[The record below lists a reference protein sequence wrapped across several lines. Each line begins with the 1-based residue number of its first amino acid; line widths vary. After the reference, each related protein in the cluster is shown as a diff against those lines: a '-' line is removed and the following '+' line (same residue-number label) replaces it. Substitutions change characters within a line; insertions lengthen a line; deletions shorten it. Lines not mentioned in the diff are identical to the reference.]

1 MSRRRRRAARE
12 RAESER
18 AARIPTVI
26 DHDPRA
32 HPHSGCVGVVV
43 IATAVIATGAYF
55 LLGNFGVW
63 DRIPL
68 RWAHIW
74 PFILIALGAWLI
86 FRLRA
91 PNKVAI
97 AFIAVG
103 VFFFLSAL
111 GVIPGGIWGYIWPVV
126 LIAVGVALLAPF
138 AISRWRRR

>member
-1 MSRRRRRAARE
+1 MSRRRRR
-12 RAESER
+12 SER
-18 AARIPTVI
+18 NRDRTVQIPTVI
-26 DHDPRA
+26 DHDPHA
-32 HPHSGCVGVVV
+32 HHHSGCVGVVV
-43 IATAVIATGAYF
+43 VATAVIATGAYF

-74 PFILIALGAWLI
+74 PFILMALGGWLL

-91 PNKVAI
+91 PNKIAI
-97 AFIAVG
+97 AIIAVG

-138 AISRWRRR
+138 AIRMWRRR

>member
-1 MSRRRRRAARE
+1 MSRRRRR
-12 RAESER
+12 RAERNRTDQS
-18 AARIPTVI
+18 AVVI
-26 DHDPRA
+26 DHDPHA
-32 HPHSGCVGVVV
+32 HPHSGCAGVVIV
-43 IATAVIATGAYF
+43 ATAVIVTGAYF

-74 PFILIALGAWLI
+74 PFIPIALGAWLI

-97 AFIAVG
+97 AIIAVG
-103 VFFFLSAL
+103 VFFFLNAL
-111 GVIPGGIWGYIWPVV
+111 GVIPGGIWGYIWPIA

-138 AISRWRRR
+138 VIRRWLRR

>member
-1 MSRRRRRAARE
+1 MSRRRRR
-12 RAESER
+12 SER
-18 AARIPTVI
+18 NRNRTVQTPTVI
-26 DHDPRA
+26 DHDPHA

-43 IATAVIATGAYF
+43 IATAVIVTGAYF

-74 PFILIALGAWLI
+74 PFILIALGGWLL
-86 FRLRA
+86 FRLRS

-97 AFIAVG
+97 AIIAVG
-103 VFFFLSAL
+103 VYFFLNAL

-138 AISRWRRR
+138 VIQRWRRR